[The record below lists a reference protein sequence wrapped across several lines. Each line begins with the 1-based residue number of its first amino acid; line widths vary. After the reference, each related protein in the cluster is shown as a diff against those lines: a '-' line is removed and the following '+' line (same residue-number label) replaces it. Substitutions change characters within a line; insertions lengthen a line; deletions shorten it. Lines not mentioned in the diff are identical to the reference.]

1 MARRKNGTGS
11 IRLRADGRW
20 EGRYVVGYDDKGY
33 PKTKC
38 VLAKTKTD
46 CLQKLKALKESCEEQ
61 KPSKFKPDVPFRDW
75 LDYWYQNCCRD
86 HIRPTT
92 RQSYE
97 DSIYR
102 HIIPSLGDIPLNQL
116 KQSKLQEFY
125 NETKKG
131 GRLLRT
137 ELYGEGLSNR
147 TVRNC
152 HLCCR
157 GALEQ
162 AVKDGLLQSNPAY
175 GCALPPKKAREMQV
189 LAREE
194 IQRFLIQAREE
205 GYYELF
211 LLELATG
218 LRRGEL
224 LALQWSDL
232 NFDTGELH
240 ITKQICRINGKLTV
254 SEPKTKASNRTI
266 ILPPVLLGVLK
277 KHRAR
282 THSRWLFPSPR
293 IEDQPLDPASCRK
306 SLQRI
311 LNRAQ
316 CKRIRFH
323 DLRHTFATTAL
334 EHGMDVKTL
343 STVIGHVSATTTLDI
358 YTHITDTMQ
367 RDAAIT
373 IDRGI
378 GKAEPAQKTKVEQ
391 GTSQK
396 RSFQPY
402 KGTRRKPGTGCISQ
416 INETLWE
423 GRYSPRW
430 PDGKKH
436 PRNIYAHTREECE
449 QQLAKMICEVNA
461 EIAVEKA
468 NKTGRLNAE

>member
-75 LDYWYQNCCRD
+75 LDYWYQNCCRN

-194 IQRFLIQAREE
+194 IQRFLI
-205 GYYELF
+205 
-211 LLELATG
+211 
-218 LRRGEL
+218 
-224 LALQWSDL
+224 
-232 NFDTGELH
+232 
-240 ITKQICRINGKLTV
+240 
-254 SEPKTKASNRTI
+254 
-266 ILPPVLLGVLK
+266 
-277 KHRAR
+277 
-282 THSRWLFPSPR
+282 
-293 IEDQPLDPASCRK
+293 
-306 SLQRI
+306 
-311 LNRAQ
+311 
-316 CKRIRFH
+316 
-323 DLRHTFATTAL
+323 
-334 EHGMDVKTL
+334 
-343 STVIGHVSATTTLDI
+343 
-358 YTHITDTMQ
+358 
-367 RDAAIT
+367 
-373 IDRGI
+373 
-378 GKAEPAQKTKVEQ
+378 
-391 GTSQK
+391 
-396 RSFQPY
+396 
-402 KGTRRKPGTGCISQ
+402 
-416 INETLWE
+416 
-423 GRYSPRW
+423 
-430 PDGKKH
+430 
-436 PRNIYAHTREECE
+436 
-449 QQLAKMICEVNA
+449 
-461 EIAVEKA
+461 
-468 NKTGRLNAE
+468 